1 MNPGLNTF
9 PPTVVVILTIQ
20 LMHCQPLIAD
30 KITNFKV
37 LLCLDV
43 KKVKFNNN
51 IYIKNDFFFLRSVFI
66 SDKWASAA
74 AKVGLHIC
82 RVSGSMVYLIR
93 FCFLFS
99 NFLGGVTRT
108 HCGLRFDHVL
118 RTLAA
123 AAVLHG
129 IAGLFV
135 EDDAE
140 EEDERALEGGEQ
152 VGERVSKTKD
162 LATRPKLLH

>member
-1 MNPGLNTF
+1 ML
-9 PPTVVVILTIQ
+9 
-20 LMHCQPLIAD
+20 
-30 KITNFKV
+30 
-37 LLCLDV
+37 
-43 KKVKFNNN
+43 
-51 IYIKNDFFFLRSVFI
+51 
-66 SDKWASAA
+66 
-74 AKVGLHIC
+74 
-82 RVSGSMVYLIR
+82 YLIR

-129 IAGLFV
+129 IAGLLV

-152 VGERVSKTKD
+152 VGERVSKTK
-162 LATRPKLLH
+162 RPGNPSQAASLTSCRTNLQAVEPGKQIVEDDNVAVHRQESHKARD